1 MVLSH
6 KIRKIRELRNFTQ
19 EYMAEQLGITQS
31 SYSRLEQGE
40 DLPFSKIEQIAKVLE
55 IKVED
60 LINFDE
66 KNVFN
71 ATHNSSGMIN
81 SGYNNIQNDIEK
93 IGKIYEEK
101 ITKLEKENDYLKS
114 VIDRLLSEKK

>member
-1 MVLSH
+1 M
-6 KIRKIRELRNFTQ
+6 RNFTQ
-19 EYMAEQLGITQS
+19 EYMAEELGITQS

-40 DLPFSKIEQIAKVLE
+40 DIPFSRIEQIAKVLE

-71 ATHNSSGMIN
+71 ANSSSGMIN

-93 IGKIYEEK
+93 VGKVYEEK
-101 ITKLEKENDYLKS
+101 IMILENENKYLKS
-114 VIDRLLSEKK
+114 VIDRLLGGKSS

>member
-1 MVLSH
+1 M
-6 KIRKIRELRNFTQ
+6 
-19 EYMAEQLGITQS
+19 
-31 SYSRLEQGE
+31 
-40 DLPFSKIEQIAKVLE
+40 E

-71 ATHNSSGMIN
+71 VTNN
-81 SGYNNIQNDIEK
+81 SGGINGNNNIQNDIEK
-93 IGKIYEEK
+93 VGKIYEEK
-101 ITKLEKENDYLKS
+101 VTRLEKENEYLKS